1 MQYIDKLVSFE
12 TEKKHFHLLSKIK
25 KHKHKMYYRLIS
37 SFIFM
42 FFCQYALPQDSSA
55 LIINENKNLADSILR
70 INNTVDTLRL
80 DTLKQSENIEKI
92 DANKTILWS
101 LLPSAGHVY
110 SRQYSKVP
118 IYGGGMAAI
127 AFFGVKRRLDYQK
140 HYNAYTDVLKNLA
153 LGNSDLH
160 NLDSIRQKKR
170 AALRDFNRSVGLGV
184 AFYGLSIIDAY
195 LGTTMKNTN
204 FEHSPVKAAYRSV
217 ILPGWGQAYN
227 QQYWKIPVVYAGLGA
242 AGFGIY
248 YTYNQYNTYTQEY
261 LTRIRPNYGDA
272 DPNLDFLD
280 ATDLLVYRQRWRRY
294 FEISIISASAWYL
307 IVILDATIQAHL
319 FDFDVSDDLSF
330 QVRPFLV
337 PSQTPFSAKNDAFDT
352 RPLGFTS
359 GLSINLRF

>member
-1 MQYIDKLVSFE
+1 MKLISLE
-12 TEKKHFHLLSKIK
+12 LKKKKHHQKNI
-25 KHKHKMYYRLIS
+25 MYFQLLIS
-37 SFIFM
+37 FFFII
-42 FFCQYALPQDSSA
+42 FCQNVFSQDSSA
-55 LIINENKNLADSILR
+55 LIIDENKNLADSILR

-80 DTLKQSENIEKI
+80 DTVKRTENTDKI
-92 DANKTILWS
+92 DVNKTILWS

-110 SRQYSKVP
+110 SRQYGKVP

-127 AFFGVKRRLDYQK
+127 TFFSIKRRLDYQK
-140 HYNAYTDVLKNLA
+140 HYNAYTDVLENLA
-153 LGNSDLH
+153 VGTNDSR

-170 AALRDFNRSVGLGV
+170 RALRDFNRSVGVGV
-184 AFYGLSIIDAY
+184 AFYSLSIIDAY

-204 FEHSPVKAAYRSV
+204 FEHSPIKAAYRSV

-227 QQYWKIPVVYAGLGA
+227 KQYWKIPVVYAGLGA

-248 YTYNQYNTYTQEY
+248 YTYNQYDTYTQEY
-261 LTRIRPNYGDA
+261 LTRTRPNYGIA

-294 FEISIISASAWYL
+294 FEISIIAASAWYL

-330 QVRPFLV
+330 QVRPFLL
-337 PSQTPFSAKNDAFDT
+337 PSQMPISAKNAAHFNGNS
-352 RPLGFTS
+352 LGFTS
-359 GLSINLRF
+359 GLNVNIRF